1 MARRILILGG
11 TTEARELAAAL
22 ADRAELDV
30 RISLAGRTARIV
42 PQPVP
47 LRIGGF
53 GGIEGL
59 AQHLADER
67 IDALIDATHP
77 FASQISRHAAE
88 AARARAIPFV
98 ALRRP
103 EWSPRPGDRWT
114 PLDDVDA
121 AVAALG
127 AAPRRVFLALGRKE
141 IAPFERAPG
150 HFYLVRSVDP
160 VEPPLAVREAVY
172 VLERGPFSA
181 ELDRKLLEQHRI
193 DVVVARNSGGDAAYA
208 KIAAARALGLSVL
221 MLRRP
226 AAPDVPAVASVAE
239 AVAWLAHV
247 AGPAERGV

>member
-11 TTEARELAAAL
+11 TTEARELAGAL
-22 ADRAELDV
+22 AGRPELDV
-30 RISLAGRTARIV
+30 RISLAGRTAQIV

-47 LRIGGF
+47 LRVGGF

-59 AQHLADER
+59 ARHLDAER

-77 FASQISRHAAE
+77 FASQISRHADA
-88 AARARAIPFV
+88 AARARGIPFV
-98 ALRRP
+98 TLRRP
-103 EWSPRPGDRWT
+103 EWCAQAGDRWT
-114 PLDDVDA
+114 LVDDVPA

-141 IAPFERAPG
+141 IAPFERAPQ

-160 VEPPLAVREAVY
+160 VDPPLAVRDAVY

-181 ELDRKLLEQHRI
+181 ELDRTLLEQHGI

-208 KIAAARALGLSVL
+208 KIAAARALALPVL
-221 MLRRP
+221 LLRRP

-247 AGPAERGV
+247 EAPAARGV